1 MKEIK
6 FVTGGWTDY
15 FPLAGGIILI
25 AGGWTDYLPLAGGM
39 ILILSGLFVYYRKKR
54 RKM

>member
-25 AGGWTDYLPLAGGM
+25 VG
-39 ILILSGLFVYYRKKR
+39 GLFVYYRKKR
-54 RKM
+54 RTM

>member
-1 MKEIK
+1 MTNDSSMKLPT
-6 FVTGGWTDY
+6 TGGWTDY

-25 AGGWTDYLPLAGGM
+25 VG
-39 ILILSGLFVYYRKKR
+39 GLFVYYRKKR

>member
-25 AGGWTDYLPLAGGM
+25 VG
-39 ILILSGLFVYYRKKR
+39 GLFVYYRKKGGR
-54 RKM
+54 CEEKTR

>member
-25 AGGWTDYLPLAGGM
+25 A
-39 ILILSGLFVYYRKKR
+39 IGLFVYYRKKR
-54 RKM
+54 RKCNF